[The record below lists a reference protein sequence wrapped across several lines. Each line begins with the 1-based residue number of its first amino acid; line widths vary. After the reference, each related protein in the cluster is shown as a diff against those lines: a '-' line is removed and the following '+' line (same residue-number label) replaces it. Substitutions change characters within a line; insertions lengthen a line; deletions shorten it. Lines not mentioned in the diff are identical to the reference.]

1 MDRLVADIETEEK
14 IETTT
19 APVTE
24 TKKEEVVVPKIKIRL
39 KQEVSQKESE
49 PAKEQNFAE
58 ETPVSSRNAYIS
70 SFGDLTVADIKK
82 QEEDKRVEEFNAKKD
97 ELLKKQFEIAD
108 KREEKEEKQEV
119 SQNVIEKPNYD
130 LIEENRKVIKL
141 KQSDKKKKTNS
152 KKVAGI
158 VMACTL
164 GASALVCVTNTII
177 IDNMSSNFTRIDE
190 TYKMNLKKYL
200 KHIYDLDTT
209 KKSMEM
215 IETYPEDTLDAGDL
229 GKVSNWFDR
238 LCNFIGGMFGG

>member
-19 APVTE
+19 SPATE
-24 TKKEEVVVPKIKIRL
+24 IKEEVVVPKVKIRL
-39 KQEVSQKESE
+39 KQTAEPKDFESKQE
-49 PAKEQNFAE
+49 TIE
-58 ETPVSSRNAYIS
+58 ESKDTIPERNAYIS

-82 QEEDKRVEEFNAKKD
+82 QEEDKRVEEFNEKKE

-108 KREEKEEKQEV
+108 KKEEKQEV

-130 LIEENRKVIKL
+130 LIEENKKIVKL
-141 KQSDKKKKTNS
+141 KKNEKKKKANS

-177 IDNMSSNFTRIDE
+177 IDNMSSNFTQIDE
-190 TYKMNLKKYL
+190 TYKLNLRKYL

-215 IETYPEDTLDAGDL
+215 IETYPEDMLDAGDL

>member
-19 APVTE
+19 TPVTE
-24 TKKEEVVVPKIKIRL
+24 TKKEEVIVPKIKIRL
-39 KQEVSQKESE
+39 KQEVSQKGPE
-49 PAKEQNFAE
+49 PAKEQNFE
-58 ETPVSSRNAYIS
+58 EENSVSSHNAYIS

-108 KREEKEEKQEV
+108 KREEKEEKQKV

-177 IDNMSSNFTRIDE
+177 IDNMSSNFTQIDE

-215 IETYPEDTLDAGDL
+215 IETYPEDMLDAGDL

-238 LCNFIGGMFGG
+238 LCNFIVGMFGG

>member
-19 APVTE
+19 TPVTE
-24 TKKEEVVVPKIKIRL
+24 TKKEEVIVPKIKIRL

-49 PAKEQNFAE
+49 AAKEQNFE
-58 ETPVSSRNAYIS
+58 EENSVSSHNAYIS
-70 SFGDLTVADIKK
+70 SFGDLTVADIKR

-108 KREEKEEKQEV
+108 KRDKKEEKQEV

-130 LIEENRKVIKL
+130 LIEENRKVINL

-177 IDNMSSNFTRIDE
+177 IDNMSSNFTQIDE

-215 IETYPEDTLDAGDL
+215 IETYPEDMLDAGDL

>member
-24 TKKEEVVVPKIKIRL
+24 TKQEEVVVPKIKIRL

-49 PAKEQNFAE
+49 PAKEQNFEE

-97 ELLKKQFEIAD
+97 ELLKEQFEIAD
-108 KREEKEEKQEV
+108 KKEEKEEKQEV

-130 LIEENRKVIKL
+130 LIEENRKVVKL
-141 KQSDKKKKTNS
+141 KKSDKKKKTNS
-152 KKVAGI
+152 
-158 VMACTL
+158 
-164 GASALVCVTNTII
+164 
-177 IDNMSSNFTRIDE
+177 
-190 TYKMNLKKYL
+190 
-200 KHIYDLDTT
+200 
-209 KKSMEM
+209 
-215 IETYPEDTLDAGDL
+215 
-229 GKVSNWFDR
+229 
-238 LCNFIGGMFGG
+238 

>member
-19 APVTE
+19 TPVTE
-24 TKKEEVVVPKIKIRL
+24 TKKEEVIVPKIKIRL
-39 KQEVSQKESE
+39 KQEVAQKESE
-49 PAKEQNFAE
+49 PAKEQNFE
-58 ETPVSSRNAYIS
+58 EENSVSSHNAYIS

-141 KQSDKKKKTNS
+141 KQSGKKKKTNS

-177 IDNMSSNFTRIDE
+177 IDNMSSNFTQIDE

-215 IETYPEDTLDAGDL
+215 IETYPEDMLDAGDL